1 MIWGCIG
8 QFRYNTET
16 EIPNPKYSIDDP
28 IPPSAGGN
36 IPQNT
41 GKDNPEFLRKIPSP
55 EVKRPR
61 IPCRLAYTGIAY
73 IFPKSLASVQPLLSL
88 SKQRQSPFRKLK
100 PKVPT
105 G

>member
-73 IFPKSLASVQPLLSL
+73 IFPKSLASV
-88 SKQRQSPFRKLK
+88 
-100 PKVPT
+100 
-105 G
+105 

>member
-61 IPCRLAYTGIAY
+61 IPCRLAYTSREDAA
-73 IFPKSLASVQPLLSL
+73 ASSGRTRVSFEKGRFLSL
-88 SKQRQSPFRKLK
+88 
-100 PKVPT
+100 T
-105 G
+105 AGII